1 MPLVRKKEGR
11 APPPPPPPTEATL
24 RTGTKDQRWSA
35 AREMSDVGALGRALQ
50 TEQDISVR
58 EAILTSLCRIAT
70 PESAGMIVPSVRSD
84 NASIRRGALDALI
97 SIPAAAAPHLGALL
111 ADTDAD
117 VRLLSCEIAR
127 ALPSE
132 RATALLCDLLK
143 AEAVANVCTAAVDV
157 LAEIG
162 TVDALPVLRDLTQRF
177 QDEQFLQ
184 FAANAA
190 IETIADTRRA

>member
-35 AREMSDVGALGRALQ
+35 AREMSDVGALGRALH

-143 AEAVANVCTAAVDV
+143 AEAVANVCNAAVDV